1 MGVGFGW
8 IDFSNE
14 QRDRV
19 FSVIELLNTR
29 SFYLF

>member
-1 MGVGFGW
+1 MGAVFGW

-19 FSVIELLNTR
+19 FSVIELLNTGGTVD
-29 SFYLF
+29 

>member
-1 MGVGFGW
+1 MGAVFGW

-19 FSVIELLNTR
+19 FLVIELLNTGGTVD
-29 SFYLF
+29 